1 MVGSLNMQITLQKT
15 SNTHHLLTCE
25 RADGTAVS
33 SELETKSFLVHD
45 FTHLAYEEVMNV
57 QEGFWGSVA
66 SGEDFETLR
75 THEFDPGSVLW
86 QAEMVVGPLQS
97 VMQGKHTVEGLLT
110 ALTSLFEAHEEAM
123 PGLTVERVATMQERF
138 RALMGEWNSLALGE
152 EMMIKW

>member
-1 MVGSLNMQITLQKT
+1 MVGSLNMTITLQKA

-25 RADGTAVS
+25 RGDGTAVS

-45 FTHLAYEEVMNV
+45 FAHLAYEEVMNV

-75 THEFDPGSVLW
+75 THEFDPGSALW

-97 VMQGKHTVEGLLT
+97 VMQGKNSAEGLLVGL
-110 ALTSLFEAHEEAM
+110 ASLFEAHGEVM
-123 PGLTVERVATMQERF
+123 PGLTAELVATMQERF
-138 RALMGEWNSLALGE
+138 RAFMGEWNGLAFGE
-152 EMMIKW
+152 QMMIKW